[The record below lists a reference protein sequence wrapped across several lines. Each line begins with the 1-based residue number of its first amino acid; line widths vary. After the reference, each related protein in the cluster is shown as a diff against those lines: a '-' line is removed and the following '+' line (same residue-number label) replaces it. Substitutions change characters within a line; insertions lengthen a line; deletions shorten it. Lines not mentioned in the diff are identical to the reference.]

1 MFRCE
6 VENIR
11 GGLLTLSTGERSIQK
26 SFVRKGMS
34 LAHPG
39 HGGAL
44 DVVAGRIHQ
53 LRVLRARVH
62 HRLQTRGLV
71 L

>member
-1 MFRCE
+1 M
-6 VENIR
+6 
-11 GGLLTLSTGERSIQK
+11 STGERSIQK
-26 SFVRKGMS
+26 SFFRNEMS

-44 DVVAGRIHQ
+44 DVVAGRIHE

-62 HRLQTRGLV
+62 HRLQTRGV
-71 L
+71 SG